1 MLPEENYFEVDQRI
15 EINPNQKEDNYSQII
30 NFFNKQCE
38 NGLLSHVNLKGNI
51 SELEFIKDIVM
62 K

>member
-30 NFFNKQCE
+30 NFFNKYCE